1 MMEQIIEKAP
11 GGAVGQ
17 VVIKDTTTANF
28 KADVIDAS
36 MEAPIIVDFW
46 APWCSPCKQL
56 TPILEK
62 IVTEAGGKVQLVKL
76 NIDEAQQIAAQ
87 MQIQSI
93 PAVYAFFQ
101 GRPVDGFMGAVPES
115 QVRQFVDQL
124 AAVADKA
131 AGPSPIDEALE
142 QAKAALE
149 SGDAS
154 AAGAIYGQVLQQDQA
169 NVKAMAGMGRC
180 YLQPDKPRRLKE
192 FWTQFPKTKT
202 TTRMSPHSGTL
213 AAQVIRLPAK
223 QRRSKKRSRQTHK
236 TIKFASTLPLPI
248 TVTAQ
253 TSKRSMPCLIFYAQT
268 LVGMREPPASN
279 WSRYLRHW
287 VTLIRTQW
295 KVGRRWR
302 PFSLPSVS
310 RYGRDRPTGL
320 NPCLPLSGVLLL
332 PRGRIPLN
340 VFEPRYRNMMQDALS
355 GDGIIGMVQ
364 PVSPEE
370 VPVTPEGQ
378 IKNLDGERLALYSTG
393 CAGRIVSHEE
403 SPDGRFLIV
412 LEGLNRFKIGEEIET
427 TRGYR
432 RFRSDWSAYPAD
444 QSEGRETLMDRAKL
458 LAAMEKYLPAK
469 TFARTGPQLTMRTMI
484 AW

>member
-1 MMEQIIEKAP
+1 MMEQVIEGAP
-11 GGAVGQ
+11 EGTGGQ

-36 MEAPIIVDFW
+36 MEAPVIVDFW
-46 APWCSPCKQL
+46 APWCGPCKQL

-62 IVTEAGGKVQLVKL
+62 VVTEAGGKVQLVKL

-124 AAVADKA
+124 AAAADKA

-180 YLQPDKPRRLKE
+180 YLATGQAEAAQGILDSI
-192 FWTQFPKTKT
+192 PKTKT
-202 TTRMSPHSGTL
+202 TTRMSQHSGPHL
-213 AAQVIRLPAK
+213 SLQLRSIRLPAK
-223 QRRSKKRSRQTHK
+223 QRRLKKRSRRTHK
-236 TIKFASTLPLPI
+236 TIKLALTLPLPI

-253 TSKRSMPCLIFYAQT
+253 TSKRLMPCLILYAQT
-268 LVGMREPPASN
+268 VVGMRGPPASN

-302 PFSLPSVS
+302 PFSSPSVS

-320 NPCLPLSGVLLL
+320 NPCLPPVRRAFAPERSTTAEYF
-332 PRGRIPLN
+332 RTKIS
-340 VFEPRYRNMMQDALS
+340 EHDA
-355 GDGIIGMVQ
+355 
-364 PVSPEE
+364 
-370 VPVTPEGQ
+370 
-378 IKNLDGERLALYSTG
+378 G
-393 CAGRIVSHEE
+393 CAIWGRDYRYG
-403 SPDGRFLIV
+403 PT
-412 LEGLNRFKIGEEIET
+412 GL
-427 TRGYR
+427 TRGSSR
-432 RFRSDWSAYPAD
+432 DV
-444 QSEGRETLMDRAKL
+444 
-458 LAAMEKYLPAK
+458 
-469 TFARTGPQLTMRTMI
+469 
-484 AW
+484 